1 MSRFSE
7 RPLRTSLSRPEPSS
21 PFGFRPIRASLFWL
35 GLAACFWVWISR
47 QAAAAPEEPER
58 PRSGQPTVRMGE
70 SWAEPKGEIPSAH
83 EVLFRANQ
91 DYLEGRYAEAARGYE
106 SLLSRGDMNGHVLYN
121 LGNACLRN
129 GQLGKAI
136 LQYRKALLLLPR
148 DGDLEANL
156 EYARSLRPDRL
167 EPDVE
172 GSSPLRALTF
182 WYRGLNLREF
192 LTAFLVL
199 HALLWAV
206 ALLRLYRPSEALSWA
221 FVLLLLASVSTAG
234 AAAFKWRDTL
244 HASDGVILDKEVEVR
259 SGFTERDTVLF
270 VLHEGAEF
278 EILGEEAGW
287 WKIELADGKKGWI
300 PARSA
305 DKVSLGS

>member
-1 MSRFSE
+1 M
-7 RPLRTSLSRPEPSS
+7 RTSLCRPKPSS
-21 PFGFRPIRASLFWL
+21 PFGFRPIRSSLFWL
-35 GLAACFWVWISR
+35 GLAVCFRVWISP
-47 QAAAAPEEPER
+47 QAAAAPEELAR
-58 PRSGQPTVRMGE
+58 TRFGQPTARMGD
-70 SWAEPKGEIPSAH
+70 SGAEIPSAH

-91 DYLEGRYAEAARGYE
+91 DYLEGRYAEAAWGYE
-106 SLLSRGDMNGHVLYN
+106 SLLARGERNGHVLYN

-129 GQLGKAI
+129 GKLGKAI

-156 EYARSLRPDRL
+156 AYARSLRLDRL

-206 ALLRLYRPSEALSWA
+206 ALLRLYRPSEAFSWA
-221 FVLLLLASVSTAG
+221 FVLLLLASVSAAG

-244 HASDGVILDKEVEVR
+244 HASDGVILDKEVEAR
-259 SGFTERDTVLF
+259 AGFTERDTVLF

-305 DKVSLGS
+305 GKVSLGP